1 MDAFKAIADPTRR
14 EILNMLSKKDMN
26 AGDIAEHFQM
36 SKPAISKHLDI
47 LKNSDLICCEKQGQY
62 VVYSI
67 NTTAVQNIYR
77 KFLEVFDGLQGV
89 LQNESTEKK

>member
-36 SKPAISKHLDI
+36 SKPAISNHLDI
-47 LKNSDLICCEKQGQY
+47 LKNSDLISCEKQGQY

>member
-47 LKNSDLICCEKQGQY
+47 LKNSDLISFEKQGQY

>member
-1 MDAFKAIADPTRR
+1 
-14 EILNMLSKKDMN
+14 MLSKQDMN
-26 AGDIAEHFQM
+26 AGEIAEHFQM

-47 LKNSDLICCEKQGQY
+47 LKNSDLISCEKQGQY

-77 KFLEVFDGLQGV
+77 KFLEDVYKRQMLYRFRTFYIAACTCMNPKKLEISCYGL
-89 LQNESTEKK
+89 

>member
-14 EILNMLSKKDMN
+14 EILNMLSKQDMN
-26 AGDIAEHFQM
+26 AGEIAEHLQM

-47 LKNSDLICCEKQGQY
+47 LKNSDLISCEKMGQF

-77 KFLEVFDGLQGV
+77 KFLEVFDGLEGV
-89 LQNESTEKK
+89 FHNESAEKK

>member
-14 EILNMLSKKDMN
+14 EILNMLSKQDMN
-26 AGDIAEHFQM
+26 AGEIADHFPM

-47 LKNSDLICCEKQGQY
+47 LKNSDLISCEKQGQY

-77 KFLEVFDGLQGV
+77 KFLEVFDGLEGV
-89 LQNESTEKK
+89 LRNESTEKK

>member
-1 MDAFKAIADPTRR
+1 MDVFKAIADPTRR
-14 EILNMLSKKDMN
+14 EILNMLSKQDMN
-26 AGDIAEHFQM
+26 AGDIAEYFQM

-47 LKNSDLICCEKQGQY
+47 LKNSDLISCEKQGQY

-77 KFLEVFDGLQGV
+77 KFLEVFDGLEGV
-89 LQNESTEKK
+89 LRNESAEKK

>member
-47 LKNSDLICCEKQGQY
+47 LKNSDLISCEKQGQY

>member
-1 MDAFKAIADPTRR
+1 MDVFKAIADPTRR
-14 EILNMLSKKDMN
+14 EILNMLSKQDMN

-47 LKNSDLICCEKQGQY
+47 LKNSDLISCEKHGQY

-77 KFLEVFDGLQGV
+77 KFLEVFDGLEGV
-89 LQNESTEKK
+89 LRNESAEKK